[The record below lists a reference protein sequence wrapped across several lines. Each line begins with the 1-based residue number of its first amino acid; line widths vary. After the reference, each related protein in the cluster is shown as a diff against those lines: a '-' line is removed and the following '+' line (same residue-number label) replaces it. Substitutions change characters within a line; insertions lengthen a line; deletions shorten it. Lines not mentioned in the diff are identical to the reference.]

1 MKIYGW
7 LPELTSFGEEPT
19 CDNCERFGEACGRS
33 SWICGDW
40 KEAEQI
46 QMSLKGEQ
54 DNGALH

>member
-19 CDNCERFGEACGRS
+19 CDNCERFGEDCGRS
-33 SWICGDW
+33 GWLCGDW

-46 QMSLKGEQ
+46 QMNLKGVEDGQ
-54 DNGALH
+54 RL